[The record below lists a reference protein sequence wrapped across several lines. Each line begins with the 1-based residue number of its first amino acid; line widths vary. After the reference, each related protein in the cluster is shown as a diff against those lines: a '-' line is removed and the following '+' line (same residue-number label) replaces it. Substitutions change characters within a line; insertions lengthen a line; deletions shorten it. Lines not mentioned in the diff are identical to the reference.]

1 MKMVD
6 QKKGMMIG
14 MIVIILCAIGVVAFY
29 ATQKKGFHEDE
40 YYSYY
45 STNFT
50 EGWTVPDGE
59 FVDMEHYAKEFM
71 VLPGERFQYSLV
83 KTIQSWDVH
92 PPMYYWF
99 LHTICSLTPEI
110 FSKWQGLGLN
120 MGCFVFSLVLF
131 YLCAAE
137 LTRNASQKYLPL
149 LLTACYAFTPGIVSG
164 VMFVR
169 MYTMLSA
176 LILLSVYLHLLAYR
190 KDRFNNLC
198 FLIAMAMVS
207 YVGFLTHYYYLIFQ
221 GIMTFSVCILL
232 LIRTKKIQMPFIYGG
247 SIAISVILGI
257 VTYPSALG
265 QMFRGQRGAEATAN
279 FFDITNTLDRIG
291 YFVKLANKHWFGNLG
306 LVLVILLIILI
317 VGRVVWGNQENPEI
331 SIVLGITSLG
341 YFLAVSKTALML
353 GDSSIRYILP
363 ILGPLWLTILSLMFL
378 GQEIQKKD
386 KMKILERLLV
396 IILACVFLSNLV
408 QLVKGNVLFLY
419 PEDTEKVMYAKEHH
433 DSVIVYIYHGDES
446 WKVWE
451 STDELLEYDKVY
463 FVSDASADRIE
474 NEEILNAEELIVY
487 VSVDTDEEVQLQRL
501 GVDTTQQEGYKEVIE
516 EKFCIV
522 YEIKEK
528 LFE

>member
-1 MKMVD
+1 MKMVN
-6 QKKGMMIG
+6 QKKGMVIG
-14 MIVIILCAIGVVAFY
+14 MVVIILCAIGVVVFY
-29 ATQKKGFHEDE
+29 ATLKKGFHEDE

-120 MGCFVFSLVLF
+120 IGCFVLSVVLF
-131 YLCAAE
+131 YLCAVE

-149 LLTACYAFTPGIVSG
+149 LITACYAFTPGIVSG

-169 MYTMLSA
+169 MYTMLSG
-176 LILLSVYLHLLAYR
+176 LMLLAVYLHLLAYR
-190 KDRFNNLC
+190 KHKFNNVCLL
-198 FLIAMAMVS
+198 FAMAMVS

-221 GIMTFSVCILL
+221 GILTFSVCILL
-232 LIRTKKIQMPFIYGG
+232 LIRTKKIQVPFFYGG

-279 FFDITNTLDRIG
+279 FFEISNTLGRIE
-291 YFVKLANKHWFGNLG
+291 YFMKLANKHWFGNLG
-306 LVLVILLIILI
+306 LVLTVLLIILI
-317 VGRVVWGNQENPEI
+317 VGRVVWGKRENLEI

-363 ILGPLWLTILSLMFL
+363 ILGPLWMTILSLVDYC
-378 GQEIQKKD
+378 QEMQKKD
-386 KMKILERLLV
+386 KIMERVLAIV
-396 IILACVFLSNLV
+396 LACVFLFNIV

-419 PEDTEKVMYAKEHH
+419 PEDTGKVMYAKEHH
-433 DSVIVYIYHGDES
+433 DGVIVYIYHGDES

-451 STDELLEYDKVY
+451 STNELLEYDKVY
-463 FVSDASADRIE
+463 FVSDESVDKIE
-474 NEEILNAEELIVY
+474 NEVILNAEELIVY
-487 VSVDTDEEVQLQRL
+487 VSVDADEELQLQRL
-501 GVDTTQQEGYKEVIE
+501 GVDRIQQENDQIVME
-516 EKFCIV
+516 EKFCNV
-522 YEIKEK
+522 YEIKDK